1 MSYRIESEEL
11 EWANTPLA
19 GSLLSEFFSF
29 SNNQFLFEK
38 IEDTLEG
45 YFL

>member
-1 MSYRIESEEL
+1 MSCYIKSEKL

-29 SNNQFLFEK
+29 SNNYFLFEK
-38 IEDTLEG
+38 IEDSLEA
-45 YFL
+45 YLL